1 MPRKPRKGKF
11 KLKTHKS
18 TAKRFRVTG
27 SGKIVRT
34 KGGKSHLRR
43 RTSKRTKAL
52 FSRMLEVTDK
62 ASAKRV
68 RRLAPYLSKHRANPP
83 A

>member
-1 MPRKPRKGKF
+1 VGKKY
-11 KLKTHKS
+11 KLKTHKA

-27 SGKIVRT
+27 TGKIVRT

-43 RTSKRTKAL
+43 RSSKRVK
-52 FSRMLEVTDK
+52 RQWDKMLVVTHK
-62 ASAKRV
+62 GSIKRI
-68 RRLAPYLSKHRANPP
+68 RRLAPYLSKYKANPP

>member
-1 MPRKPRKGKF
+1 MAKKY
-11 KLKTHKS
+11 KLKTHKA

-27 SGKIVRT
+27 GGKLMRT

-43 RTSKRTKAL
+43 NKSKRASSQFDK
-52 FSRMLEVTDK
+52 MQEV
-62 ASAKRV
+62 SHGGSQAKRI
-68 RRLAPYLSKHRANPP
+68 RRLAPYLKLYKANPP

>member
-1 MPRKPRKGKF
+1 MTRKKKTTKY

-27 SGKIVRT
+27 TGKIVRT

-43 RTSKRTKAL
+43 RSSKRVKRQWDKMLVVGEKATQ
-52 FSRMLEVTDK
+52 R
-62 ASAKRV
+62 RI
-68 RRLAPYLSKHRANPP
+68 RRLAPYLCKYKANPP
-83 A
+83 K

>member
-1 MPRKPRKGKF
+1 VAKKY
-11 KLKTHKS
+11 KLKTHKA

-27 SGKIVRT
+27 GGKLMRT

-43 RTSKRTKAL
+43 NKSKRSSSQFDK
-52 FSRMLEVTDK
+52 MQEVSK
-62 ASAKRV
+62 GGSQAKRI
-68 RRLAPYLSKHRANPP
+68 RRLAPYLKLYKANPP